1 MTARRSG
8 ATCRCDPASIRANS
22 GLADYRHPAF
32 ELPPHERVGFRAGQ
46 LHRFTATRCKALR
59 ERGNGLPKLITTTLH
74 NIRRRRGRHEQPKPA
89 SISNPGIP
97 LPAMVGMSGA
107 RLLRRGQAMAIPLI
121 FPVATWGSAANSE
134 LNIDTASE
142 QVRVL
147 SLCALVRNFHKP
159 HAGVLHHGRAE
170 NLRSAAAARRTDAEA
185 VGSLASSFDN
195 LRHAGLRQAAA
206 GNHLIGRV

>member
-46 LHRFTATRCKALR
+46 LHRFTATRCKTLR
-59 ERGNGLPKLITTTLH
+59 ERGNGLPKLITKTLH

-97 LPAMVGMSGA
+97 LSAMVGMSGA
-107 RLLRRGQAMAIPLI
+107 RLLRRGPAMAIPLI
-121 FPVATWGSAANSE
+121 FPVAMWGSAADSE
-134 LNIDTASE
+134 LNIDIG
-142 QVRVL
+142 QR
-147 SLCALVRNFHKP
+147 
-159 HAGVLHHGRAE
+159 AGPRTEPVCPCTEFPQTSRRRSSSWPRRELAE
-170 NLRSAAAARRTDAEA
+170 RCRGPANRC
-185 VGSLASSFDN
+185 
-195 LRHAGLRQAAA
+195 
-206 GNHLIGRV
+206 